1 MAFTGD
7 FEISQ
12 NYPATN
18 EVTLIDTSSGSDGNL
33 IERRIYPRNSAGVL
47 TLPSGNTL
55 GYVLWPLPLST
66 PITIDLLPR
75 DIALNVE
82 VVYLSSSPL
91 PASDYDVTKLFVP
104 TKYTKTFVYNRSQDL
119 AAQPSIGNDTNWF
132 YYYSRL
138 QSDIDTAELAGTDDI
153 LDISDAQMALDDAYY
168 IMTQQS
174 NFF

>member
-1 MAFTGD
+1 MAFTGNFD
-7 FEISQ
+7 ISQ
-12 NYPATN
+12 GYPSTN
-18 EVTLIDTSSGSDGNL
+18 EVTLVDTSTGSDANL
-33 IERRIYPRNSAGVL
+33 TERRIYPRNAAGQLVL
-47 TLPSGNTL
+47 PTGNTL
-55 GYVLWPLPLST
+55 GYVLWALPLAT

-91 PASDYDVTKLFVP
+91 PASVYDVTNLFVP

-119 AAQPSIGNDTNWF
+119 AALPSTGNDSNWF

-153 LDISDAQMALDDAYY
+153 LDISDAQMALDDAYF
-168 IMTQQS
+168 IMTQQA

>member
-1 MAFTGD
+1 MAFNGN
-7 FEISQ
+7 FETSQ
-12 NYPATN
+12 GYPATN
-18 EVTLIDTSSGSDGNL
+18 EITLVDTSTGSDVNL
-33 IERRIYPRNSAGVL
+33 TERRVYPRNAAGVSV
-47 TLPSGNTL
+47 LPSGNTL
-55 GYVLWPLPLST
+55 GYVLWPLPLAT

-75 DIALNVE
+75 DVALNIE

-91 PASDYDVTKLFVP
+91 PASDYDVTNLFVP
-104 TKYTKTFVYNRSQDL
+104 TNYTKTFVYNKSQDL

-168 IMTQQS
+168 IMTQQN